1 MKVIF
6 AGGGTGGHLMA
17 GLSTAEEI
25 HSRFRGAE
33 IIFFGTDK
41 EFEKRCVELKGF
53 QYRQLRAKKWGKTCK
68 YIFTFI
74 GTTLA
79 SIVESLFVMRKF
91 NPDIVIG
98 LGGYASV
105 APVIA
110 AKLLGIP
117 SVLLEQNV
125 IPGKANRF
133 LARWADEVYCHWR
146 GPIKWFNRAKVVR
159 VTGTPIRKDIL
170 FSRRSRSAE
179 KFGLSPSKK
188 TLLITG
194 GSQGAQAINEVILKC
209 LPELEALSDD
219 LQIIHCTGEYGY
231 EAAKAA
237 YAKMKIDAFVCS
249 FLDDMG
255 AAFSMA
261 DVIVCRA
268 GATTIAEITAIG
280 IPAIVIPYPHAADN
294 HQYWNAMELASS
306 GGGYLLQQLDLTPEK
321 VVELVTDLFKN
332 KEKYERMK
340 MFSKG
345 MGIPNAAANVVDNIC
360 RVIGLKSTQFALI
373 VG

>member
-6 AGGGTGGHLMA
+6 AGGGTGGHLMV

-25 HSRFRGAE
+25 CSRFHEAE
-33 IIFFGTDK
+33 IIFLGTGK
-41 EFEKRCVELKGF
+41 KFEKRCVEQKGF
-53 QYRQLRAKKWGKTCK
+53 QYQQLRAKKWGKSYK

-74 GTTLA
+74 GTMLA

-91 NPDIVIG
+91 NPDIVVG
-98 LGGYASV
+98 LGGYVSV
-105 APVIA
+105 APIVA

-133 LARWADEVYCHWR
+133 LARWVDEVYCHWR
-146 GPIKWFNRAKVVR
+146 GPIKWFNKAKVVR

-170 FSRRSRSAE
+170 FSKRSRSAE
-179 KFGLSPSKK
+179 KFGLSSSKK
-188 TLLITG
+188 TILIMG
-194 GSQGAQAINEVILKC
+194 GSQGAQAINEVIVKS
-209 LPELEALSDD
+209 LPKLETLSDD
-219 LQIIHCTGEYGY
+219 LQIIHCTGDYGY

-237 YAKMKIDAFVCS
+237 YAQTKIDAFVCS

-255 AAFSMA
+255 AAFSMT
-261 DVIVCRA
+261 DIIVCRA

-280 IPAIVIPYPHAADN
+280 IPAILIPYPHATDN
-294 HQYWNAMELASS
+294 HQYWNAMELVSN
-306 GGGYLLQQLDLTPEK
+306 GGGYLVQQLDLTPEK
-321 VVELVTDLFKN
+321 IAELVTDLFYN
-332 KEKYERMK
+332 KEKYDRMK
-340 MFSKG
+340 MFNRG
-345 MGIPNAAANVVDNIC
+345 MGIPNASVNVVDNIC